1 MQLYA
6 AASLTIVDKV
16 TPVSKQ
22 SLYSADG
29 NDQYAPQYPYKS
41 VQQNIVKVRFK
52 FFVNLKI
59 IPYYQTPA
67 LSKIAWA
74 LSPTLVPPPVDNT
87 EENADLFYKPYYFA
101 SEDNADMFYK
111 PYMKN
116 SNHIDRD
123 AEEYYL
129 PYIGQWNEM
138 SDPWLQYY
146 DNTPMPTHPKTEKY
160 EGPMASLSM
169 GLYQGPIPTLDEGP
183 DQFQELPKLSFGH
196 RYKGPKYD
204 IADVNDNEIFDVP
217 KVFVKSFY

>member
-1 MQLYA
+1 MNTLLTFIFSLQLYA
-6 AASLTIVDKV
+6 ATSLTIVDKS

-22 SLYSADG
+22 SLYSDDG

-41 VQQNIVKVRFK
+41 VQQNIVK
-52 FFVNLKI
+52 
-59 IPYYQTPA
+59 TPA

-87 EENADLFYKPYYFA
+87 EENADFFYKHYYFA
-101 SEDNADMFYK
+101 KEDNADMFYK

-116 SNHIDRD
+116 SKHIDND

-129 PYIGQWNEM
+129 PYVDQWNKM

-146 DNTPMPTHPKTEKY
+146 DNTPMPTHSKTEKY

-183 DQFQELPKLSFGH
+183 DQFQELPKLSLGH
-196 RYKGPKYD
+196 RYTGPKYD